1 MMADIPEF
9 DVSGAEELED
19 DAIGSIDSKAQD
31 FMMFGMQ
38 FLAVERGMKWIL
50 SEKIGLGSGFSLNR
64 LGEFLEQSIER
75 RRRREFEHDRLV
87 DQLT

>member
-1 MMADIPEF
+1 MADIPKF

-19 DAIGSIDSKAQD
+19 DAIGSINPKAPH

-38 FLAVERGMKWIL
+38 FLAVERGMKRIL
-50 SEKIGLGSGFSLNR
+50 SEKVCLGSGFSLNR
-64 LGEFLEQSIER
+64 LGEFLEQFIER

-87 DQLT
+87 DQLA